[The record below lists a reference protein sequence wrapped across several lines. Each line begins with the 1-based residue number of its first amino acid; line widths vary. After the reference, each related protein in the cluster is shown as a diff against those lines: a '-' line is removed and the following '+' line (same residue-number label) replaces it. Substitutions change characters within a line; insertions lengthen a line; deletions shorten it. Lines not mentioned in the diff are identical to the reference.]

1 MLALVPCFMWLVKKF
16 KLKVPLTWAMS
27 CYTIQEF
34 YRDESVAEP
43 LEEVEHDE
51 IREAD
56 VQIP

>member
-1 MLALVPCFMWLVKKF
+1 MLALVPCFKWLVNKF
-16 KLKVPLTWAMS
+16 KVPLTWAMS

-34 YRDESVAEP
+34 YCDESVAEP
-43 LEEVEHDE
+43 LKEVEHDE